1 MPLVLCS
8 WSFRWYVALTR
19 NTKRQ
24 APDTECYAHPNA
36 MCLIH
41 QLGGAFKHSP
51 EQLPDRVSTVAS
63 DLIKR
68 SYEDIDPACLVDHH
82 THIAGLGSQGTGAFI
97 NSRMRTWGHPF
108 HRLKFK
114 VYMSSAGVEEE
125 LNADRQ
131 FAHRLENLVRYMPH
145 HGKHRLLAFDKNYRR
160 DGSVNLEKTE
170 FYVPNEYVF
179 ELGERNADLFIPNIS
194 VNPYRPDALAELRKW
209 AAQGAR
215 VVKWL
220 PNAMGIDPSD
230 SECDKFYQTMKELD
244 LVLLSHGGE
253 EKAVEAEEDQKLGNP
268 LLLRRA
274 LDHGVKVIVAHC
286 AGLGTNEDLD
296 DPERKQVSNFD
307 LFLRLMEEK
316 RYEGL
321 VFGEISAMTQFNRA
335 GRPLA
340 TILAREDLHSRLVN
354 GSDYPLPAIN
364 ILIRTKPLVRY
375 GYIDESQQAGLREI
389 YHYNPLLFDFVLKRT
404 LRLPGTNKRLPHL
417 IFTTNQTL
425 GV

>member
-1 MPLVLCS
+1 
-8 WSFRWYVALTR
+8 
-19 NTKRQ
+19 
-24 APDTECYAHPNA
+24 

-41 QLGGAFKHSP
+41 YIGGAFTQPPQELSRKIS
-51 EQLPDRVSTVAS
+51 QSAS

-68 SYEDIDPACLVDHH
+68 AFDDIDPQRLVDHH
-82 THIAGLGSQGTGAFI
+82 VHIAGLGSNGSKAFV
-97 NSRMRTWGHPF
+97 NSKMRTWKHPF

-114 VYMSSAGVEEE
+114 VYMSSAGVEDEHR
-125 LNADRQ
+125 ADTQ
-131 FAHRLENLVRYMPH
+131 FFDRLADLASHIPN
-145 HGKHRLLAFDKNYRR
+145 HGKHRLLAFDKHYRT

-179 ELGERNADLFIPNIS
+179 KLCEQQPGLFVPNIS
-194 VNPYRPDALAELRKW
+194 VNPYRPDALAELEKW
-209 AAQGAR
+209 ARRGAR

-230 SECDKFYQTMKELD
+230 PRCDPFYQKMKELD
-244 LVLLSHGGE
+244 LILLSHGGE

-268 LLLRRA
+268 LLLRRP

-296 DPERKQVSNFD
+296 SSERKKVDNFD
-307 LFLRLMEEK
+307 LFLRLMDEK

-335 GRPLA
+335 AKLK
-340 TILAREDLHSRLVN
+340 TLLQHQNLHERLVN
-354 GSDYPLPAIN
+354 GSDYPLPAVN
-364 ILIRTKPLVRY
+364 ILIRKRPLVKL
-375 GYIDESQQAGLREI
+375 GYLTPAEGNSLQEI
-389 YHYNPLLFDFVLKRT
+389 YDYNPLLFDFVLKRA
-404 LRLPGTNKRLPHL
+404 LKLPGTDRRLPAG
-417 IFTTNQTL
+417 IFMTNPVL

>member
-1 MPLVLCS
+1 
-8 WSFRWYVALTR
+8 
-19 NTKRQ
+19 
-24 APDTECYAHPNA
+24 

-41 QLGGAFKHSP
+41 LVGGAFSHQP
-51 EQLPDRVSTVAS
+51 EDLHRNLSGESS

-68 SYEDIDPACLVDHH
+68 AFDDIDSAKLVDHH
-82 THIAGLGSQGTGAFI
+82 VHIAGLGVGGTNTFVNAK
-97 NSRMRTWGHPF
+97 MRTWRHPF
-108 HRLKFK
+108 HRLKLK
-114 VYMSSAGVEEE
+114 VYMSSAGVSDEDK
-125 LNADRQ
+125 ADPQ
-131 FAHRLENLVRYMPH
+131 AAARLASLVQSIKG

-179 ELGERNADLFIPNIS
+179 ELVDRYPELFIPNIS
-194 VNPYRPDALAELRKW
+194 VNPYRPDAVAELEKW
-209 AAQGAR
+209 ARRGAR

-230 SECDKFYQTMKELD
+230 PKCDPFYDKMKELD
-244 LVLLSHGGE
+244 LILLSHGGE

-296 DPERKQVSNFD
+296 DQDRKVVDNFD
-307 LFLRLMEEK
+307 LFLRLMDEK

-335 GRPLA
+335 GKPLR
-340 TILAREDLHSRLVN
+340 TMLARADLHERLVN
-354 GSDYPLPAIN
+354 GSDYPLPAVN
-364 ILIRTKPLVRY
+364 ILIRTGQLVKH
-375 GYIDESQQAGLREI
+375 GYIGRSEADSLKEI
-389 YHYNPLLFDFVLKRT
+389 YDYNPLLFDFVLKRT
-404 LRLPGTNKRLPHL
+404 LRLPGTDKAFPAAVFMSNPSLS
-417 IFTTNQTL
+417 
-425 GV
+425 V

>member
-1 MPLVLCS
+1 
-8 WSFRWYVALTR
+8 
-19 NTKRQ
+19 
-24 APDTECYAHPNA
+24 

-41 QLGGAFKHSP
+41 YIGGAFNHAP
-51 EQLPDRVSTVAS
+51 QQLAGKISERAS

-68 SYEDIDPACLVDHH
+68 AFDDIDPPRLIDHH
-82 THIAGLGSQGTGAFI
+82 VHVAGLGTNGSRAFVHAK
-97 NSRMRTWGHPF
+97 MRTWKHPF

-114 VYMSSAGVEEE
+114 VYMSSAGVDDEHR
-125 LNADRQ
+125 ADDQ
-131 FAHRLENLVRYMPH
+131 LVQRLADLVNGIPN
-145 HGKHRLLAFDKNYRR
+145 HGKHRLLAFDKNYRP

-179 ELGERNADLFIPNIS
+179 KLAQKHSDLFVPNIS
-194 VNPYRPDALAELRKW
+194 VNPYRPDALAELEKW
-209 AAQGAR
+209 AKLGAR

-230 SECDKFYQTMKELD
+230 PRCDPFYAKMKELG
-244 LVLLSHGGE
+244 LILLSHGGE

-268 LLLRRA
+268 LLLRRP

-296 DPERKQVSNFD
+296 SPDRAQVSNFD
-307 LFLRLMEEK
+307 LFLRLMDDK

-335 GRPLA
+335 GKPLT
-340 TILAREDLHSRLVN
+340 TILARDDLHERLVN
-354 GSDYPLPAIN
+354 GSDYPLPAVN
-364 ILIRTKPLVRY
+364 ILIRTRPLIN
-375 GYIDESQQAGLREI
+375 GAYITADEGNSLKEI
-389 YHYNPLLFDFVLKRT
+389 YDFNPLLFDFVLKRT
-404 LRLPGTNKRLPHL
+404 LKLPGADRRLPAGIFQTNPA
-417 IFTTNQTL
+417 L